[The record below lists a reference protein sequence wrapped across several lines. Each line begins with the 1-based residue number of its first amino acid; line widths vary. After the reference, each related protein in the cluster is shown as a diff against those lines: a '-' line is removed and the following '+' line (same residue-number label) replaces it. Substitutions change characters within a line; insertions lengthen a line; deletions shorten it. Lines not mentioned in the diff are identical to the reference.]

1 MTDSE
6 LIQLVQEKA
15 PEELSFDEIELLRE
29 RLKFSAELRDTLV
42 GQLHMEEY
50 ISRALGRVAV
60 SVDEIYATAVAQGAA
75 GRQRLYSLLAW
86 TLSLGLG
93 IVVLLW
99 LALGRDEKP
108 PGGAPPAAAAA
119 DDKLPRI
126 AALEPNGGRAKPQAT
141 SKASGEIVASADDSA
156 PEPEKAA
163 TEAEKPVPYP
173 APQVA
178 ARDPAP
184 ETARAAPPGPAPVA
198 GEWPELAPSAPRR
211 ALAEAAFEDID
222 GPLRGISK
230 NQLSRWFAPVPGQNH
245 NFTEANRGNIV
256 VAGLDGLIRLRAPW
270 PTDAVL
276 SMAPFDHHGMA
287 MHFWSGKTGVS
298 LYYYQH
304 PRPTWAAYRT
314 SRKGPEARPSTFAL
328 VATDN
333 DRYERSVP
341 GAIEIRHHAGALVVS
356 RGDLRL
362 LTAPL
367 DGPPAEVYVDKH
379 AWLRSFTMYRGEPFP
394 NDEQADALAASAKD
408 SSPAALEWTKQLAKG
423 VSLNKVG
430 NGGMQLAADKGSD
443 ISWAAVKLPGRSL
456 YEVVF
461 RLGDMSPGTGV
472 YLGDDAGKPLY
483 VLGFVREQR
492 TGQNVAAFVA
502 PNAGA
507 FETNL
512 DINQQ
517 PVAFSDPGQWLRLVA
532 GSGTLK
538 CWTSGDGVR
547 WSRAIDPARGLRGG
561 WSHVGLISFK
571 TNDPHQITI
580 EALHISEL
588 AAISG
593 LADEKLRRQ
602 VPAGVLTGDLHPGTW
617 QTRVQE
623 SLPAGVDPLL
633 WRNACALRTLAALP
647 PANLGNALLA
657 GLLDENLT
665 RQASPADRLRV
676 IDQAAELF
684 DAWDQPDSY
693 RLSQYYERLG
703 KQLASEG
710 DLAPWS
716 HAGRGLLTAPIW
728 TTAGFQTI
736 PETLVSAEL
745 LFRIYADQPDQV
757 RQLCRQLKLYNRP
770 AIPEHNWPDSR
781 QRLQPLVE
789 WAGANA
795 ERALADKRR
804 QNGNAPTAVLFDAQH
819 PLTVSLSKEGFN
831 TLAELEATLGDQ
843 SYRDACQII
852 LGLKPQLAL
861 GLLPDGRD
869 PRLMLSLP
877 QAVDT
882 AMRDYPG
889 LRQTMVEQFG
899 TLGRLRLQQAL
910 AEASPHLLQALA
922 VQFFGTSSAA
932 TAHQWLGDRALAD
945 GDFAQA
951 AAEFELALHSAEPEQ
966 KAPLA
971 ARLRLAGAMLGRDEG
986 MPVTEPVVFNE
997 AKLTADAFERL
1008 VAEMKSHAVAVGGAP
1023 LVAAEA
1029 TPQGGIKAVR
1039 YDVQGRG
1046 TLAGDVGQ
1054 NPGNPISGNVDWAA
1068 RQYAGT
1074 VAGKMLYLSNRFQVS
1089 AFSLVNGKQH
1099 WSVPIGKDPAPT
1111 HSWGLVAMRPVV
1123 VGDRLFV
1130 RRLARNGP
1138 ELVCFN
1144 DVNGKV
1150 RWTTHPSVSVASD
1163 PLLLQDRLYV
1173 FTLSTPLD
1181 NGLVTLELSLVNP
1194 LTGEILSQ
1202 QPVIQ
1207 LKNLWDRQIN
1217 CQATVVGARFVA
1229 MAGGTVL
1236 CCDFT
1241 GRPLWVRRQ
1250 LWIPPAQAPA
1260 GNEQAAGLPLV
1271 AGNRL
1276 FVTQP
1281 GVFAVECLDLDT
1293 GRRIWQQ
1300 AIPDIR
1306 RLIGLA
1312 GQRVVVETA
1321 RGWQAYAAP
1330 SGKFL
1335 WQNDAEQI
1343 LDANVCPATGD
1354 LVVAHREPQANDTWR
1369 PVVVWINAETG
1380 REKSRLPLES
1390 LADKEPL
1397 LGPFVV
1403 AGDRLW
1409 TLFGRGLRE
1418 PRREVYELIPTN
1430 DPAQPPRANVRN

>member
-15 PEELSFDEIELLRE
+15 PEELSFDEVELLRE
-29 RLKFSAELRDTLV
+29 RLRFSAELRDTLV

-60 SVDEIYATAVAQGAA
+60 SVDEIYATAAARGAA
-75 GRQRLYSLLAW
+75 GRQRLFSLLCW

-99 LALGRDEKP
+99 LVLGNEEKP
-108 PGGAPPAAAAA
+108 PRGAPAAVAA
-119 DDKLPRI
+119 DDNVPRI
-126 AALEPNGGRAKPQAT
+126 AALEPSGGRAKPQAT
-141 SKASGEIVASADDSA
+141 APASPGSA
-156 PEPEKAA
+156 PAASTGDSGPEPDKLANAPEK
-163 TEAEKPVPYP
+163 P
-173 APQVA
+173 APESASQVV
-178 ARDPAP
+178 ARDPA
-184 ETARAAPPGPAPVA
+184 RAAAHAAAVDPASPA

-211 ALAEAAFEDID
+211 LFAEAAFDDVD

-245 NFTEANRGNIV
+245 NFTEANRANIV
-256 VAGLDGLIRLRAPW
+256 VAGFDGLLRLRAPW
-270 PTDAVL
+270 PANAVL
-276 SMAPFDHHGMA
+276 SLAPFDHHGMA
-287 MHFWSGKTGVS
+287 IHFWSGKAGVS

-314 SRKGPEARPSTFAL
+314 TRKGPEARPATFAL

-333 DRYERSVP
+333 DRYDRSVP
-341 GAIEIRHHAGALVVS
+341 GAIDIRHQAGTLFVS

-367 DGPPAEVYVDKH
+367 DGPPAEVYFDKH
-379 AWLRSFTMYRGEPFP
+379 AWLRSFSMYRAEPFP
-394 NDEQADALAASAKD
+394 DDAADPLVSPSPHQGKGNLE
-408 SSPAALEWTKQLAKG
+408 SSPAGAEWTKQLAKG
-423 VSLNKVG
+423 VTFDKTA

-443 ISWAAVKLPGRSL
+443 MSWAGVKVPRPAL

-461 RLGDMSPGTGV
+461 HLSEMSPGTGV

-492 TGQNVAAFVA
+492 TGQSVAAFLP
-502 PNAGA
+502 PNAGS

-517 PVAFSDPGQWLRLVA
+517 PIAYTGPGQWLRLVA
-532 GSGTLK
+532 GNGTLK
-538 CWTSGDGVR
+538 CWTSGDGVH
-547 WSRAIDPARGLRGG
+547 WSRAFDPARGLRGS
-561 WSHVGLISFK
+561 WSHVGLINFK
-571 TNDPHQITI
+571 TNEPHRITL
-580 EALHISEL
+580 AQLRVSEL

-593 LADEKLRRQ
+593 LAERKHFDRAPVSLAPPDAPIAE
-602 VPAGVLTGDLHPGTW
+602 W
-617 QTRVQE
+617 QQRVAAT
-623 SLPAGVDPLL
+623 LPAGTDPAA
-633 WRNACALRTLAALP
+633 WRAACAVRALADGSALS
-647 PANLGNALLA
+647 ARLGNAILDTLL
-657 GLLDENLT
+657 EMNLT
-665 RQASPADRLRV
+665 RQTSAADRLHV
-676 IDQAAELF
+676 LDQSAELY
-684 DAWDQPDSY
+684 DAWDQPESY

-703 KQLASEG
+703 KQLVSEG
-710 DLAPWS
+710 DTMPWS
-716 HAGRGLLTAPIW
+716 HAGRGLLTAPLW
-728 TTAGFQTI
+728 TTALFQTL
-736 PETLVSAEL
+736 PETLASAEL
-745 LFRIYADQPDQV
+745 LFDIYADQPEQV

-781 QRLQPLVE
+781 QRLRPLVE

-804 QNGNAPTAVLFDAQH
+804 QNGNGPASVLFDAQH

-852 LGLKPQLAL
+852 LGVKPELAL
-861 GLLPDGRD
+861 GLLPDGHD

-910 AEASPHLLQALA
+910 ADASPHLLQALA
-922 VQFFGTSSAA
+922 VQFFGTPSAA
-932 TAHQWLGDRALAD
+932 AAHQWLGDRALAD

-951 AAEFELALHSAEPEQ
+951 AAEFELALHSAEPDQ

-986 MPVTEPVVFNE
+986 IPVTEPVVFNE
-997 AKLTADAFERL
+997 ARLTAEAFERL
-1008 VAEMKSHAVAVGGAP
+1008 VAEMKSHAISVGGAP
-1023 LVAAEA
+1023 LVATEA
-1029 TPQGGIKAVR
+1029 TLQGGVKAVK

-1046 TLAGDVGQ
+1046 ALVGDVGQ
-1054 NPGNPISGNVDWAA
+1054 NPGNPISGDVDWVA

-1074 VAGKMLYLSNRFQVS
+1074 VSGKMLYLSNRFQVS

-1099 WSVPIGKDPAPT
+1099 WSVPLGKEQAPA

-1130 RRLARNGP
+1130 RRLAKNGP

-1144 DVNGKV
+1144 DVNSKV

-1163 PLLLQDRLYV
+1163 PLLLQDRLYI
-1173 FTLSTPLD
+1173 FTLSQPLE
-1181 NGLVTLELSLVNP
+1181 NGLVTLELSLINP
-1194 LTGEILSQ
+1194 LTGEVLSQ

-1217 CQATVVGARFVA
+1217 CQATVVGARLVA
-1229 MAGGTVL
+1229 IAGGTVL

-1250 LWIPPAQAPA
+1250 LWIPAAQAPA
-1260 GNEQAAGLPLV
+1260 GNEQSARVPLV
-1271 AGNRL
+1271 AGSRL

-1300 AIPDIR
+1300 AIPDVR

-1312 GQRVVVETA
+1312 GERVIVETA
-1321 RGWQAYAAP
+1321 RGWRAYAAP
-1330 SGKFL
+1330 TGKLL
-1335 WQNDAEQI
+1335 WQHDAEQI
-1343 LDANVCPATGD
+1343 LDATVCPTAGD
-1354 LVVAHREPQANDTWR
+1354 LVVAQREPQPNDTWR
-1369 PVVVWINAETG
+1369 PVLVWINSGTG
-1380 REKSRLPLES
+1380 RETARRPLEP
-1390 LADKEPL
+1390 LADKQPM

-1418 PRREVYELIPTN
+1418 PRREVYELVPTA
-1430 DPAQPPRANVRN
+1430 D